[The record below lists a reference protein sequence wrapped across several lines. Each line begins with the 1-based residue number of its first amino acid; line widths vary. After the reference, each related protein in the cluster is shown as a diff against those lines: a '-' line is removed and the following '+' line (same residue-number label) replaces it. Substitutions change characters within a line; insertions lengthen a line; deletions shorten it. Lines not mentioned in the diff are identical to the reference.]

1 MVGAQRAIPVPT
13 SRKPHR
19 QELTMYKR
27 AFAVLATALLSAV
40 SGWAQ
45 ELAEDPGVAAALEL
59 LQVWVEAQRDYED
72 MPGLSIAVVHDQ
84 DILWS
89 AGFGYA
95 DIERR
100 RPARSNTIYSICS
113 ISKLFTAIGVMQ
125 LRDQGKLRL
134 DDPVE
139 AHLPWF
145 DIQQSFPDSPPIT
158 VQGLLTHSSGL
169 PRESD
174 FPYWTGPEFEFPT
187 REQVIERLASQE
199 TLYPAYKYFQYSNL
213 GLTLAGEVVA
223 ERSGEPYATYVQRHI
238 LEPLGLESTSP
249 EIPVEHRAGR
259 LATGYGARG
268 REGERSGL
276 TFLQV
281 RGIAPAAGFASTV
294 EDLAKFASWQ
304 FRLLEH
310 GGEEVL
316 RANTLREM
324 HRVHWVDP
332 DWSTHWGLGFA
343 LYRIDDKTFVGHGGS
358 CPGYRSSF
366 MTRPEEKFAAIVM
379 TNAIDANTGRYTNN
393 AYKIVAPALTAALKS
408 AGEAREPDPALQM
421 YAGTYGTWWGGEI
434 AVLLWED
441 GLVYLSLP
449 NDDPI
454 AGLARLELTGEHT
467 FRRVRSDDELG
478 EEIIFELD
486 DDGNVF
492 RFKRNSNY
500 YPRVR

>member
-1 MVGAQRAIPVPT
+1 MF
-13 SRKPHR
+13 
-19 QELTMYKR
+19 KR
-27 AFAVLATALLSAV
+27 VFAVLTLVFLPVA
-40 SGWAQ
+40 SGRTQ
-45 ELAEDPGVAAALEL
+45 EIGQDPGVAAALEL
-59 LQVWVEAQRDYED
+59 LEVWVEAQRDYED
-72 MPGLSIAVVHDQ
+72 IPGLSIAVVHDQ
-84 DILWS
+84 AVLWS

-95 DIERR
+95 DVERR
-100 RPARSNTIYSICS
+100 SPASPSTIYSICS

-125 LRDQGKLRL
+125 LRDRGMLGL

-145 DIQQSFPDSPPIT
+145 EIKQSYPDSPPIT

-174 FPYWTGPEFEFPT
+174 FPYWTGPEFDFPT
-187 REQVIERLASQE
+187 REQVIERVSSQE

-213 GLTLAGEVVA
+213 GLTLAGEIVA
-223 ERSGEPYATYVQRHI
+223 ERSGQPYATYVREHI
-238 LEPLGLESTSP
+238 LAPLGLESTTP
-249 EIPVEHRAGR
+249 EIPVEHRGGR

-268 REGERSGL
+268 RAGERPQL

-294 EDLAKFASWQ
+294 EDLAKFAAWQ

-324 HRVHWVDP
+324 HRVHWVDS

-358 CPGYRSSF
+358 CPGYRSSLL
-366 MTRPEEKFAAIVM
+366 TRPEDKFAAIVM
-379 TNAIDANTGRYTNN
+379 TNAIDANPGRYTNN
-393 AYKIVAPALTAALKS
+393 AYKIVAPAIAKALES
-408 AGEAREPDPALQM
+408 EGEAKEPDPALRI
-421 YAGTYGTWWGGEI
+421 YAGSYGTAWGGEI
-434 AVLLWED
+434 AVLPWKD
-441 GLVYLSLP
+441 GLALLYLP
-449 NDDPI
+449 NDDPLD
-454 AGLARLELTGEHT
+454 ALTRLKQTGDHT

-478 EEIIFELD
+478 EEIVFELD
-486 DDGNVF
+486 GDGNVV
-492 RFKRNSNY
+492 RFKRNSNF
-500 YPRVR
+500 YPRVH